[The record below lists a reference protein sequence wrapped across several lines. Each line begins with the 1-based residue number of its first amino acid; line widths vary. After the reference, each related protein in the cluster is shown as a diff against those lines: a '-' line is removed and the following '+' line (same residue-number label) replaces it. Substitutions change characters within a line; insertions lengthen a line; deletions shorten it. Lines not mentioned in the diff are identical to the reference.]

1 MSTDKK
7 YLTLGDDNFQSEVIG
22 SAEPVMVDFWAEWCS
37 PCKRIAPTVEEL
49 ASEFHGQAKVGKVD
63 VDANPATASQYG
75 ISSIPTLLFFK
86 GGQVVDRVVG
96 LASKKDL
103 TEKLNSLLKSET
115 ATV

>member
-7 YLTLGDDNFQSEVIG
+7 YLTLGDDNFQSEVIE
-22 SAEPVMVDFWAEWCS
+22 SSELVMVDFWAEWCA
-37 PCKRIAPTVEEL
+37 PCKRIAPAVEEL

-63 VDANPATASQYG
+63 VDANPTTSSQYG
-75 ISSIPTLLFFK
+75 IRSIPTMLFFK

-103 TEKLNSLLKSET
+103 AEKLNSLLKSEP
-115 ATV
+115 APV